1 MFHNSFKLAKRYKKV
16 RSLFSHFQTQFP
28 KWSAKNWGFFPRTGA
43 KTVPHSKLKQ
53 PASPRI
59 LPLRLASIINSP
71 HSPLPSPFLSHS
83 ALASPLHAAPAA
95 RRLRRAAP
103 PTRAAPLVVRRGCP
117 PLSPPPVSASAS
129 RVRSPPSLSVRLRS
143 KRVLVGGGGFFF
155 FGSYVVFKRAS
166 RFADR
171 AVGCRRE

>member
-1 MFHNSFKLAKRYKKV
+1 MER
-16 RSLFSHFQTQFP
+16 
-28 KWSAKNWGFFPRTGA
+28 KNWGFFPRTGA

-53 PASPRI
+53 PVSPRI

-103 PTRAAPLVVRRGCP
+103 PTRAAPLVVRRGCS

-143 KRVLVGGGGFFF
+143 KRVLVGGGVFF

>member
-28 KWSAKNWGFFPRTGA
+28 KWSAKIGA
-43 KTVPHSKLKQ
+43 SSLARAPKRSPTQNSN
-53 PASPRI
+53 SPR
-59 LPLRLASIINSP
+59 RLASFLSASP
-71 HSPLPSPFLSHS
+71 PLLTPPTPLSFPLPLP
-83 ALASPLHAAPAA
+83 LASPLHAAPAA

>member
-71 HSPLPSPFLSHS
+71 HSPLLSSPTPSR
-83 ALASPLHAAPAA
+83 LASPRCA
-95 RRLRRAAP
+95 RRAP
-103 PTRAAPLVVRRGCP
+103 PPQSRAPDARRPSRRQARLPPVVASAGERVGVASSLATFAFRTASEQAGFGRRRG
-117 PLSPPPVSASAS
+117 V
-129 RVRSPPSLSVRLRS
+129 
-143 KRVLVGGGGFFF
+143 FF